1 MGAPGTASRMRSRV
15 PSSLWA
21 VTKTTDAPHKPS
33 PGFYP
38 FVGSAEI
45 KVHQY
50 HLRLVGYS
58 QTNCLLRICATPQT
72 SNPSSRMDSS
82 ISNAI
87 RNSSSTTSARR
98 FAKVWAMGTYLGSA
112 QCLNAMSLV
121 LCHDRV
127 QSSRIIHKSRVW
139 NRTPVAPQSSAAP
152 LFVRNF
158 CG

>member
-87 RNSSSTTSARR
+87 RNSSATTSARQCPMSQRHEPR
-98 FAKVWAMGTYLGSA
+98 FVPRPS
-112 QCLNAMSLV
+112 SV
-121 LCHDRV
+121 L
-127 QSSRIIHKSRVW
+127 QIIHKSRVW

-158 CG
+158 CR